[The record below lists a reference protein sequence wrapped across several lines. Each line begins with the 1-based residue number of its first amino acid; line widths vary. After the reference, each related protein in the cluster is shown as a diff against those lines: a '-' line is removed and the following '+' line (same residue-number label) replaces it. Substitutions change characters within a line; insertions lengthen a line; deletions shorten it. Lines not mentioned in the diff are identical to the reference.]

1 MEEKIYEAIR
11 AKYGY
16 TSEGDELV
24 DWLIDNIKEGAK

>member
-16 TSEGDELV
+16 SEEGDKIV
-24 DWLIDNIKEGAK
+24 DWLMDHLERSE

>member
-16 TSEGDELV
+16 TTEGDELV
-24 DWLIDNIKEGAK
+24 DWLMDNLK